1 MMDAVGLVASV
12 ILGATMCVAAFSKL
26 RTGRA
31 WEAQGAALGA
41 PRIVLPLVPW
51 VELALGALLIVQL
64 AAAAV
69 SIAALVL
76 LGSFSVLLAVN
87 LARGR
92 RPVCACFG
100 EWSTKP
106 LGPGHLVRNAVLE
119 ALAVLTLVASVA

>member
-1 MMDAVGLVASV
+1 MDAVGLVASV
-12 ILGATMCVAAFSKL
+12 ILGATMCAAAFSKL

-31 WEAQGAALGA
+31 WEEQGKALGA

-51 VELALGALLIVQL
+51 VELSLGALLIVRI
-64 AAAAV
+64 AVTAV
-69 SIAALVL
+69 SIATLAL

-92 RPVCACFG
+92 RPMCAWFG

-106 LGPGHLVRNAVLE
+106 LGPGHLVRNGVLE
-119 ALAVLTLVASVA
+119 ALAVLVLVASVA